1 MHLLPMGPVW
11 IVSIAIVLFAAL
23 PDKVPAALKTPVG
36 LIILAVVAGVAT
48 YVEPVLGAAA
58 WIFLVSMMLVPKAEG
73 FATCGAS
80 GSTQRNGF
88 AVSEG
93 FAACSTQRNG
103 FAVSEGFEASN
114 LSKDRVKKG
123 VRWLDERTLGE
134 NTRSIDTRTEDP
146 TLTKDFVQ
154 GHHIWGD
161 EEVLGENTI
170 AIEERAVS
178 DVPMYTRSGYSW
190 HK

>member
-1 MHLLPMGPVW
+1 MGPVW
-11 IVSIAIVLFAAL
+11 IVSIAIILFAAL
-23 PDKVPAALKTPVG
+23 PNKIPFRPVLQTTTG
-36 LIILAVVAGVAT
+36 LIVLTGVAAAGT
-48 YVEPVLGAAA
+48 YAEPVLGAAL
-58 WIFLVSMMLVPKAEG
+58 WIFLVSMMLAPKAEG

-80 GSTQRNGF
+80 GSTQRNGE
-88 AVSEG
+88 AVSEP
-93 FAACSTQRNG
+93 
-103 FAVSEGFEASN
+103 FEASN

-154 GHHIWGD
+154 GRHIWGD

>member
-1 MHLLPMGPVW
+1 MGPVW
-11 IVSIAIVLFAAL
+11 FVSIAIVLFAAL
-23 PDKVPAALKTPVG
+23 PNKIPFLPTLQTTTG
-36 LIILAVVAGVAT
+36 LLVLAGVTVGAA
-48 YVEPVLGAAA
+48 YVEPVLGAACA
-58 WIFLVSMMLVPKAEG
+58 IFLADLIMTAPVER
-73 FATCGAS
+73 FATSGAS
-80 GSTQRNGF
+80 GS

-93 FAACSTQRNG
+93 FVAKPYMAKSLTQSTT
-103 FAVSEGFEASN
+103 EPFEASN

-134 NTRSIDTRTEDP
+134 NTHSIDTRTEDP

>member
-1 MHLLPMGPVW
+1 MYLLPMGPVW
-11 IVSIAIVLFAAL
+11 IVSIAIILFAAL

-58 WIFLVSMMLVPKAEG
+58 WIFMVSMMLAPKVEG

-80 GSTQRNGF
+80 G
-88 AVSEG
+88 
-93 FAACSTQRNG
+93 STQRNG

-154 GHHIWGD
+154 GRHIWGD